1 MHELGI
7 VFHIIKSV
15 EEVGRDNSLE
25 SVSAVTVQLG
35 EVSGVIDFYLT
46 DCWQWAVKRSE
57 LLADAELKIEEI
69 KAVTYCEDCEKTY
82 STVDHGRT
90 SPYCQSEKTYLL
102 TGNEFIIKEIEAC

>member
-46 DCWQWAVKRSE
+46 DCWQWAV
-57 LLADAELKIEEI
+57 
-69 KAVTYCEDCEKTY
+69 
-82 STVDHGRT
+82 
-90 SPYCQSEKTYLL
+90 
-102 TGNEFIIKEIEAC
+102 